1 MNRKEI
7 MSNEKYKDEW
17 ISKEVNLWK
26 NKKMKDFDERKKR
39 KLLSQN
45 LLRIQAINKFIN
57 GSLFKIINKSY
68 KNGAQNFLTPAEKL
82 DYLQKLCVNTFLR
95 NNDIIKAIEEEL
107 VKTHVSGVSNDT

>member
-7 MSNEKYKDEW
+7 MSNEKYKGEW

-45 LLRIQAINKFIN
+45 LLRMQAINKFIN
-57 GSLFKIINKSY
+57 GSLFNITKKSY

-82 DYLQKLCVNTFLR
+82 DYLQKFCINTVLR
-95 NNDIIKAIEEEL
+95 NNDIMKAIKEEL
-107 VKTHVSGVSNDT
+107 VKTHVSGVFND